1 MFMCESKSS
10 SLPQIVKS
18 KCICSC
24 LHLSNL
30 FMQLFFSIMEAASSD
45 VFSAA
50 SLSSRSHDVSMWSM
64 CPGGSTENASDGH
77 DARLQA
83 GMMRYQ
89 TSHGNYELS
98 QSALG
103 VILSTLQQLQTR
115 IDSRFD
121 SLERR
126 VMNIERGVNSIQ
138 KQQQAAMNMKKRKR
152 CCSPLLMDEKPFIET
167 TNSFN
172 GSILDSL
179 PCLSST
185 MSSSNKRN
193 NGNSSNSSSSSIT
206 TTTTHSNN
214 NNNNNN
220 SHNNTNNTA
229 TNNNMLSNSLQH
241 DGIIISTCSSKTL
254 SEFMKSAQMSSALP
268 LQGQCAI
275 SDGGYI
281 VTNVVDEQGSCHSY
295 KFPASVVEKMLKDNP
310 PEPSGWAASKALVSL
325 LDYVYHPLELAM
337 RRLPAL
343 PASNSLSSNLQGRQ
357 KSELFVGTQYE
368 TGIEFPPDRLLPCC
382 KLIEHYYPGWKFKAF
397 ERNHAFREIVHKKCR
412 TRRRD
417 LKQYLL
423 TCGKTKEQALD
434 SIIKGIDLPPRE
446 YLGK

>member
-1 MFMCESKSS
+1 
-10 SLPQIVKS
+10 
-18 KCICSC
+18 
-24 LHLSNL
+24 
-30 FMQLFFSIMEAASSD
+30 MQLFFSILYEITVMEAASSD

-64 CPGGSTENASDGH
+64 CPSGSTENASDGH
-77 DARLQA
+77 DARLHA

-89 TSHGNYELS
+89 TSHGNYELP

-179 PCLSST
+179 PCLSS
-185 MSSSNKRN
+185 N
-193 NGNSSNSSSSSIT
+193 
-206 TTTTHSNN
+206 
-214 NNNNNN
+214 
-220 SHNNTNNTA
+220 
-229 TNNNMLSNSLQH
+229 
-241 DGIIISTCSSKTL
+241 
-254 SEFMKSAQMSSALP
+254 
-268 LQGQCAI
+268 
-275 SDGGYI
+275 GGYI
-281 VTNVVDEQGSCHSY
+281 VTNVVDEHGSCHSY